1 MSTLSKRVLELLE
14 SEPFRTFKAKEIQ
27 RLLNIP
33 QNKYQSLRDSLRELV
48 RSGDVA
54 KLKKNR
60 YGSGRKSNE
69 IVGKLH
75 VNAQGYGFVSWDKG
89 EDIFISMKNMGQ
101 ALHGDKVRVRLYA
114 TTSGKS
120 AEGQIVE
127 VLERARETIVGTFRW
142 GRKYGYVVPDDLKI
156 QRDVVIPPGDE
167 LQAQDGQKV
176 VCKIE
181 EWEHHGMNPA
191 GRIIE
196 ILGFP
201 DEAGVDIISLVH
213 RHEIRSTFEDF
224 ILKQAE
230 SIPATISQ
238 DEFQRRLDL
247 RDMEIFT
254 IDPVDAKDFDDA
266 VSLEKTE
273 NGNWRLGVH
282 IADVSHYVFEKSAID
297 REAFNR
303 GTSVYLV
310 DRVIPMLP
318 ERISNELCSLEEGKD
333 KLTFSVLMTLTP
345 QGKLL
350 SYDIKESIIHSK
362 KRFNYQEAQR
372 ILDGELTSPF
382 AQTLREMH
390 EFSKVLI
397 QKRQNRGSI
406 DFDTIEVEIPLN
418 EKGEPVAIKRRLR
431 LATHR
436 LVEEFMLLANETVA
450 KHVGL
455 VLKEKLNQELPFVYR
470 IHESPDVPSVME
482 LIRMANAFGITIEP
496 PTKIVPRF
504 FQNVTKQLQNHPAE
518 SVLQYQLLRTMMKAQ
533 YSPANVGHFG
543 LAYRY
548 YTHFT
553 SPIRRYP
560 DLMVHRLLKKYAHK
574 EFDASTLFYQE
585 LEKICSKCTDNEIRA
600 QTAERDSIKLK
611 QIQFLEQHLDEEFE
625 GVIVRIVNFG
635 FFVELPEFQVDGL
648 VHIASLGD
656 DYYIVDEKNYK
667 LYGQSSGREYK
678 LGENIKVRLE
688 RVDRNENLVDFVI
701 SGE

>member
-1 MSTLSKRVLELLE
+1 MSTLPKRVLELLE

-27 RLLNIP
+27 RLLNVP
-33 QNKYQSLRDSLRELV
+33 QNKYQYLRDTLRHMV
-48 RSGDVA
+48 RKGEVD
-54 KLKKNR
+54 KLRKNR
-60 YGSGRKSNE
+60 YGTAKKSNE
-69 IVGKLH
+69 IVGALS
-75 VNAQGYGFVSWDKG
+75 VNSQGYGFVVWDKG

-101 ALHGDKVRVRLYA
+101 ALHGDKVRVRLFA

-120 AEGQIVE
+120 VEGQIVE
-127 VLERARETIVGTFRW
+127 VLERARETIVGIFRW
-142 GRKYGYVVPDDLKI
+142 GRKYGYIVPDDLKI

-167 LQAQDGQKV
+167 MQAQEGQKV

-181 EWEHHGMNPA
+181 EWEHHGMNPS
-191 GRIIE
+191 GKVIE
-196 ILGFP
+196 VLGFP
-201 DEAGVDIISLVH
+201 NEPGVDIKSLVH

-224 ILKQAE
+224 LLKQADN
-230 SIPATISQ
+230 IPAKIQ
-238 DEFQRRLDL
+238 KEEIQRRLDL
-247 RDMEIFT
+247 RETETFT
-254 IDPVDAKDFDDA
+254 IDPADAKDFDDA
-266 VSLEKTE
+266 ISLEKLDE
-273 NGNWRLGVH
+273 NTWRLGVH
-282 IADVSHYVFEKSAID
+282 IADVSHYVYEKSALD
-297 REAFNR
+297 KEAYTR

-333 KLTFSVLMTLTP
+333 KLTFSVMMTLTS
-345 QGKLL
+345 QGKLM
-350 SYDIKESIIHSK
+350 SYDIRESIIHSK
-362 KRFNYQEAQR
+362 KRFTYQEAQQ
-372 ILDGELTSPF
+372 IIDNQTSSPF
-382 AQTLREMH
+382 SETLQNMYAL
-390 EFSKVLI
+390 SKTLI
-397 QKRQNRGSI
+397 RKRHNRGSI
-406 DFDTIEVEIPLN
+406 DFDTVEVEIPLDD
-418 EKGEPVAIKRRLR
+418 KGEPIAIRPRVRLH
-431 LATHR
+431 THR

-450 KHVGL
+450 KHVGV
-455 VLKEKLNQELPFVYR
+455 VLKDKMDQELPFVYR
-470 IHESPDVPSVME
+470 IHESPDQPSVME
-482 LIRMANAFGITIEP
+482 LIEMAHAFGIEIEP

-504 FQNVTKQLQNHPAE
+504 FQKVTKQFQGHPAE
-518 SVLQYQLLRTMMKAQ
+518 SVLQGQLLRTMMKAQ

-560 DLMVHRLLKKYAHK
+560 DLMVHRLLKKYAGK

-585 LEKICSKCTDNEIRA
+585 LEKKCTKCTDNEIRA
-600 QTAERDSIKLK
+600 QRAERDSIKLK
-611 QIQFLEQHLDEEFE
+611 QIQFLEKHIDDEFE

-635 FFVELPEFQVDGL
+635 FFVELPEFQIDGL

-678 LGENIKVRLE
+678 LGEKIKVKLE

>member
-1 MSTLSKRVLELLE
+1 MSKLSSKVLELLE

-33 QNKYQSLRDSLRELV
+33 QNKYQSLRDTLRALV

-54 KLKKNR
+54 KLRKNR
-60 YGSGRKSNE
+60 YGTGKKSNE
-69 IVGKLH
+69 IVGELR
-75 VNAQGYGFVSWDKG
+75 VNSQGYGFVSWPKG
-89 EDIFISMKNMGQ
+89 DDIFISMKNMGQ
-101 ALHGDKVRVRLYA
+101 ALHGDKVRVRLFA

-120 AEGQIVE
+120 VEGQIVE
-127 VLERARETIVGTFRW
+127 VIERARETIVGTFRW
-142 GRKYGYVVPDDLKI
+142 GRKYGFVVPDELKI
-156 QRDVVIPPGDE
+156 QRDVVVSSGDDMG
-167 LQAQDGQKV
+167 AQEGQKV

-181 EWEHHGMNPA
+181 EWEHRGMNPA
-191 GRIIE
+191 GRVIE
-196 ILGFP
+196 ILGYP
-201 DEAGVDIISLVH
+201 DEAGVDIKSLVH
-213 RHEIRSTFEDF
+213 RHEIPSTFEDF
-224 ILKQAE
+224 LLKQAD
-230 SIPATISQ
+230 SIPAKITK
-238 DEFQRRLDL
+238 EEMERRLDL
-247 RDMEIFT
+247 RDEEIFT
-254 IDPVDAKDFDDA
+254 IDPEDAKDFDDA
-266 VSLEKTE
+266 ISLDKLET
-273 NGNWRLGVH
+273 GNWRLGVH
-282 IADVSHYVFEKSAID
+282 IADVSFYVHEKSAID
-297 REAFNR
+297 KEAFKR

-333 KLTFSVLMTLTP
+333 KLTYSVLMTLSP

-362 KRFNYQEAQR
+362 KRFNYKEAQQV
-372 ILDGELTSPF
+372 LDGELESSF
-382 AQTLREMH
+382 AKTLQDMYALSQTLI
-390 EFSKVLI
+390 K
-397 QKRQNRGSI
+397 KRRDRGSI

-418 EKGEPVAIKRRLR
+418 EKGEPITIRPRVR
-431 LATHR
+431 LATNR

-455 VLKEKLNQELPFVYR
+455 VLKEKLKQEPPFVYR
-470 IHESPDVPSVME
+470 IHESPDLPSVME
-482 LIRMANAFGITIEP
+482 LIQMAHAFGITIEP

-504 FQNVTKQLQNHPAE
+504 FQNVTKLFENHPAE
-518 SVLQYQLLRTMMKAQ
+518 SVLQDQLLRTMMKAK

-560 DLMVHRLLKKYAHK
+560 DLMVHRLLKKYARK
-574 EFDASTLFYQE
+574 EFDASSLFYQD
-585 LEKICSKCTDNEIRA
+585 LEKSCQKCTDNEIRA
-600 QTAERDSIKLK
+600 QMAERDSIKLK
-611 QIQFLEQHLDEEFE
+611 QIQFLEKHIDDEFE

-635 FFVELPEFQVDGL
+635 FFVELPDLQIDGL

-667 LYGQSSGREYK
+667 LYGQSSGHEFR
-678 LGENIKVRLE
+678 LGEKIKVKLE